1 MTSQQ
6 TSQLVILG
14 NGFDLQCG
22 LKSSYKDFFRQAILD
37 TTTINFGVKKM
48 QAGVSGFWE
57 NLLLGYFI
65 QYGDKDYKWCDIEA
79 IIKNTLLSINN
90 DGFKSAFICVYNKRD
105 PIEAARHIDD
115 EIKRYI
121 FRYCAVTLYSI
132 STQMKDFSEREML
145 SLLMRNLLQEL
156 NNFERRFCNY
166 IKDNIVNPRKENELN
181 TNYIINAVNLLE
193 KITGFSNRNFDTIE
207 NIVHKEFKEFE
218 EIISPYQKSRTIK
231 EANVLSKE
239 FSNLKHTHILSF
251 NYTNI
256 FDILEVE
263 SPCLYSNVHGKLC
276 NSRCDESCTLSNII
290 FGIDDN
296 IIQSQSKDTEL
307 HLFSKTYRKMFNTN
321 TPTSILPPN
330 NDNPIT
336 LKFYGHSLSEA
347 DYSYFQSIFDYYNLY
362 SNSNISLNF
371 YYSEGYEQTDA
382 IYRLI
387 NIYGKSLSNKE
398 QGKNLI
404 HKLLLEN
411 RLNII
416 KIS

>member
-1 MTSQQ
+1 M

-22 LKSSYKDFFRQAILD
+22 LKSRYEDFFKSSILNASSENSGHPAIRKD
-37 TTTINFGVKKM
+37 C
-48 QAGVSGFWE
+48 SGFWE
-57 NLLLGYFI
+57 TLLFGYYI

-79 IIKNTLLSINN
+79 IIKDTLLNIINVEFN
-90 DGFKSAFICVYNKRD
+90 SAFICVYNKRD
-105 PIEAARHIDD
+105 PIEDARHIDD
-115 EIKRYI
+115 EIRRYL
-121 FRYCAVTLYSI
+121 FKYCATTLYSFL
-132 STQMKDFSEREML
+132 TQTQDFSEQKML
-145 SLLMRNLLQEL
+145 SCLMRNLLQEL
-156 NNFERRFCNY
+156 KNFERRFCNY
-166 IKDNIVNPRKENELN
+166 IKDCIMNSRKENQLN
-181 TNYIINAVNLLE
+181 TDYIINAVNLLK
-193 KITGFSNRNFDTIE
+193 KITGFSNRNFVVLGDI
-207 NIVHKEFKEFE
+207 IHKELKEFE
-218 EIISPYQKSRTIK
+218 EIISPSQSTITIR

-239 FSNLKHTHILSF
+239 FLNLKHTHILSF

-256 FDILEVE
+256 FDILDVK
-263 SPCLYSNVHGKLC
+263 SPFLYSNVHGKLC
-276 NSRCDESCTLSNII
+276 NSQCNESCSLSNII

-307 HLFSKTYRKMFNTN
+307 QLFSKTYRKMFNTN

-330 NDNPIT
+330 DDTPVT
-336 LKFYGHSLSEA
+336 LKFYGHSLSAA

-371 YYSEGYEQTDA
+371 YYSERHEQTDA

>member
-1 MTSQQ
+1 M

-57 NLLLGYFI
+57 NLLLEYFI
-65 QYGDKDYKWCDIEA
+65 QYGDKDYKWCDIED
-79 IIKNTLLSINN
+79 IIKNTLQSINN
-90 DGFKSAFICVYNKRD
+90 KEFHSAFICVYNKRD
-105 PIEAARHIDD
+105 PIEDAKHIDD
-115 EIKRYI
+115 KIRRYI
-121 FRYCAVTLYSI
+121 FMYCAETLYSF
-132 STQMKDFSEREML
+132 STQTKDFSDREML

-166 IKDNIVNPRKENELN
+166 IKYNIVNPEKENELN
-181 TNYIINAVNLLE
+181 TNYIVNVVNLLE
-193 KITGFSNRNFDTIE
+193 KITGFSNRNFDTIG
-207 NIVHKEFKEFE
+207 NIVHKEVKEFE
-218 EIISPYQKSRTIK
+218 EVISPYQKSRTIK

-239 FSNLKHTHILSF
+239 FAKLKHTHILSF

-263 SPCLYSNVHGKLC
+263 APCLYSNVHGKLC
-276 NSRCDESCTLSNII
+276 NSHCDESCTLSNII

-307 HLFSKTYRKMFNTN
+307 QLFSKTYRKMFKTN
-321 TPTSILPPN
+321 TPTSILPSN
-330 NDNPIT
+330 SVTPIT

-362 SNSNISLNF
+362 SNNNISLTF

-416 KIS
+416 KLS